1 MKFRAKIELDGKTAT
16 GIRVPPEVLATLGP
30 GKRPAVKVTIGG
42 HTYRSTVGTMGGVS
56 KIPISSENRSSAG
69 VAAGDEV
76 DVDVELDTEARE
88 VTLPPD
94 FAEALGKDTDA
105 RRFFDGLSVSRKRE
119 YVSWIE
125 QAKKADTR
133 QQRIGK
139 SVGRLQEGQPLR

>member
-30 GKRPAVKVTIGG
+30 GKRPAVRVTIAG

-56 KIPISSENRSSAG
+56 KIPISSENRKSAG

-76 DVDVELDTEARE
+76 DVDLELDTEARE

-94 FAEALGKDTDA
+94 FAEALGRDTDA
-105 RRFFDGLSVSRKRE
+105 RRFFDSLSLSRKRE
-119 YVSWIE
+119 FVSWIE

-133 QQRIGK
+133 QQRIEK
-139 SVGRLQEGQPLR
+139 SVSRLQDGLLLR